1 MLILHDHV
9 LSREQEKMAE
19 ESVGEPVYFTSLVSR
34 EDALERNRMIRENG
48 GYDDVFEEK
57 KSETFLLSGYLDNQG
72 EGFPKIR
79 QTWHGAEG
87 SLYFLI
93 SEKGFEKLPTEKKTL
108 YMELSVEKEKEPVI
122 KSQINEIV
130 SEENRRRAGMTGTG
144 FDEDTGEAGIFC
156 ISRSDLMAEAAAQ
169 IRGSRLILGSISV
182 VLLAAGFTNYFN
194 IMITGILSR
203 RRELE
208 IMESIGMTGK
218 QKRRMF
224 LAEGGCYCLL
234 TAALL
239 LTAGSGILY
248 LIRRY
253 MEERLS
259 YFQYQYPLVW
269 TLGLLAGLTG
279 ICMLLPIRASKG
291 SVKALSE

>member
-1 MLILHDHV
+1 
-9 LSREQEKMAE
+9 
-19 ESVGEPVYFTSLVSR
+19 
-34 EDALERNRMIRENG
+34 
-48 GYDDVFEEK
+48 
-57 KSETFLLSGYLDNQG
+57 
-72 EGFPKIR
+72 
-79 QTWHGAEG
+79 
-87 SLYFLI
+87 
-93 SEKGFEKLPTEKKTL
+93 
-108 YMELSVEKEKEPVI
+108 
-122 KSQINEIV
+122 
-130 SEENRRRAGMTGTG
+130 
-144 FDEDTGEAGIFC
+144 
-156 ISRSDLMAEAAAQ
+156 MAEAADQ
-169 IRGSRLILGSISV
+169 IRGSRLILGSISA
-182 VLLAAGFTNYFN
+182 VLLCAGFTNYFN
-194 IMITGILSR
+194 VMITGILTR

-259 YFQYQYPLVW
+259 YFQYQYPFVW
-269 TLGLLAGLTG
+269 TLVLLAGLTG

-291 SVKALSE
+291 FVKALSE

>member
-1 MLILHDHV
+1 
-9 LSREQEKMAE
+9 
-19 ESVGEPVYFTSLVSR
+19 
-34 EDALERNRMIRENG
+34 
-48 GYDDVFEEK
+48 
-57 KSETFLLSGYLDNQG
+57 
-72 EGFPKIR
+72 
-79 QTWHGAEG
+79 
-87 SLYFLI
+87 
-93 SEKGFEKLPTEKKTL
+93 
-108 YMELSVEKEKEPVI
+108 
-122 KSQINEIV
+122 
-130 SEENRRRAGMTGTG
+130 MTGTG
-144 FDEDTGEAGIFC
+144 FDENAGEAGIFC
-156 ISRSDLMAEAAAQ
+156 ISRSDLMAEAADQ
-169 IRGSRLILGSISV
+169 IRGSRLILGSISA
-182 VLLAAGFTNYFN
+182 VLLCAGFTNYFN
-194 IMITGILSR
+194 VMITGILTR

-239 LTAGSGILY
+239 LTAGSGILC

-269 TLGLLAGLTG
+269 TLVLLAGLTG
-279 ICMLLPIRASKG
+279 ICMLLPVRASKG